1 MIKKYPV
8 IPKRVRKIPRS
19 FSWVDHRLV
28 REGYIEQ
35 LSHPSGALYLFL
47 LTVSDAQGLSYYS
60 DGAICKRLKMDQ
72 ITLDQSRD
80 ELIRTDLIAYKRP
93 LYQVLALDPVD
104 YPKAEKRS
112 GDFEFVAQILKNMM
126 GGLA

>member
-8 IPKRVRKIPRS
+8 IPKRVRKIPQS

-60 DGAICKRLKMDQ
+60 DGAVCKRLKMDQ

-80 ELIRTDLIAYKRP
+80 ELIRTDLIAYKSP

-104 YPKAEKRS
+104 YAGAEKRS
-112 GDFEFVAQILKNMM
+112 GDFESVAEILKNMM
-126 GGLA
+126 GGLT

>member
-1 MIKKYPV
+1 M
-8 IPKRVRKIPRS
+8 
-19 FSWVDHRLV
+19 DHRLV